1 LPALESGNQQRIKA
15 IKVMSKLAK
24 TFQDLHSSSS
34 LLVLPNAWDAGS
46 ARLFE
51 NTGAKAIATT
61 SAGVAWALG
70 YLDGNVLPVEK
81 LAAVVASITNVI
93 EVPLSVDI
101 EAGYT
106 DEPKKIAD
114 KVKPIIEAGAVGI
127 NIEDGEGSPDLLVL
141 KIEQARETADSA
153 GVKLFIN
160 ARTDVYLNGLG
171 TPESQRDETISRA
184 ALYQAAGA
192 DGIFVP
198 GLCESAA
205 IKAIASEVKMPLNVM
220 AWSDLPSA
228 TELSELGV
236 RRLSSGAAIAQVLW
250 NHAEELAES
259 FLKTGDS
266 GIVLKNAMGYSKL
279 QSLFE

>member
-1 LPALESGNQQRIKA
+1 
-15 IKVMSKLAK
+15 MSKLAK

-127 NIEDGEGSPDLLVL
+127 NIEDGEGKPELLAG
-141 KIEQARETADSA
+141 KIEQARKTADSA

-160 ARTDVYLNGLG
+160 ARTDVYLNDSES
-171 TPESQRDETISRA
+171 PEKQIQETIARA
-184 ALYQAAGA
+184 ALYHDASA

-198 GLCESAA
+198 GLCDAEA
-205 IKAIASEVKMPLNVM
+205 IKAIVPEV
-220 AWSDLPSA
+220 
-228 TELSELGV
+228 
-236 RRLSSGAAIAQVLW
+236 
-250 NHAEELAES
+250 
-259 FLKTGDS
+259 
-266 GIVLKNAMGYSKL
+266 
-279 QSLFE
+279 

>member
-1 LPALESGNQQRIKA
+1 
-15 IKVMSKLAK
+15 MSKLAK
-24 TFQDLHSSSS
+24 TFGELHSSTS
-34 LLVLPNAWDAGS
+34 LLILPNAWDAGS

-51 NTGAKAIATT
+51 ATGAKAIATT

-114 KVKPIIEAGAVGI
+114 KLKPIIEAGAVGI
-127 NIEDGEGSPDLLVL
+127 NIEDGEGAPDLLVL
-141 KIEQARETADSA
+141 KIEQARKTADSA

-171 TPESQRDETISRA
+171 TPESRIDETISRA
-184 ALYQAAGA
+184 ARYRAAGA

-205 IKAIASEVKMPLNVM
+205 IKAIAPEVKMPLNVM

-228 TELSELGV
+228 SELSKLGV

-250 NHAEELAES
+250 NHAEELAKS

-266 GIVLKNAMGYSKL
+266 GVVLENAMGYSKL

>member
-1 LPALESGNQQRIKA
+1 
-15 IKVMSKLAK
+15 MSKLAK
-24 TFQDLHSSSS
+24 TFRDLHSSTS

-51 NTGAKAIATT
+51 NTGAKAIGTT

-101 EAGYT
+101 EAG
-106 DEPKKIAD
+106 
-114 KVKPIIEAGAVGI
+114 AVGI
-127 NIEDGEGSPDLLVL
+127 NIEDGESSPDLLVL
-141 KIEQARETADSA
+141 KIEQVRKTADSA

-184 ALYQAAGA
+184 ALYRTAGA

-205 IKAIASEVKMPLNVM
+205 IKAISSEVKMPLNVM
-220 AWSDLPSA
+220 AWPDLPSA
-228 TELSELGV
+228 TELSKLGV

-250 NHAEELAES
+250 NHAEELAEK

-266 GIVLKNAMGYSKL
+266 AIVLKDAMGYSKL

>member
-1 LPALESGNQQRIKA
+1 MATNKNQSNI
-15 IKVMSKLAK
+15 VMSKLAK

-81 LAAVVASITNVI
+81 LVAVVASITNAI

-114 KVKPIIEAGAVGI
+114 KLKPIIEAGAVGI
-127 NIEDGEGSPDLLVL
+127 NIEDGEGSPDLLVR
-141 KIEQARETADSA
+141 KIEQARKTADSA

-171 TPESQRDETISRA
+171 TPESQKDETISRA
-184 ALYQAAGA
+184 ALYRAAGA

-220 AWSDLPSA
+220 AWPDLASA
-228 TELSELGV
+228 TELSKLGV

-250 NHAEELAES
+250 NHAEELAKS

-266 GIVLKNAMGYSKL
+266 GIFLKNAMGYSKL

>member
-1 LPALESGNQQRIKA
+1 
-15 IKVMSKLAK
+15 MSKLAK
-24 TFQDLHSSSS
+24 TFQDLHSSTS

-70 YLDGNVLPVEK
+70 YLDGNVVPVDK
-81 LAAVVASITNVI
+81 LAAVVASITRVI
-93 EVPLSVDI
+93 EVPLTVDI

-106 DEPKKIAD
+106 DEPKKID
-114 KVKPIIEAGAVGI
+114 DTLKPILDAGAVGI
-127 NIEDGEGSPDLLVL
+127 NIEDGEGSPDLLVR
-141 KIEQARETADSA
+141 KIEQARKTANSA

-171 TPESQRDETISRA
+171 TSESQRDETISRA
-184 ALYQAAGA
+184 ALYRGAGA
-192 DGIFVP
+192 DGLFVP

-205 IKAIASEVKMPLNVM
+205 IKTIASEVKMPLNVM
-220 AWSDLPSA
+220 AWPDLPSA
-228 TELSELGV
+228 SELSKVGV
-236 RRLSSGAAIAQVLW
+236 HRLSSGAAIAQVLW
-250 NHAEELAES
+250 NHAEELAKS